1 MRVNQFKKICEKCG
15 WKVYLY
21 KEDIELEQ
29 YSPAGEDFSF
39 TIDRNKDLVEQ
50 VEDYAENFDIDEH
63 IEFWVNAKSE
73 GARGVPSVRELVED
87 AKDIEKM
94 LWDLANALNGL
105 E

>member
-1 MRVNQFKKICEKCG
+1 MTVNQFKKICEKCG
-15 WKVYLY
+15 WKVYVY
-21 KEDIELEQ
+21 KEEIELEQ

-39 TIDRNKDLVEQ
+39 AIDRNADLVEQ

-63 IEFWVNAKSE
+63 VEFWVKAKSE
-73 GARGVPSVRELVED
+73 GARGVPSISELVED

-94 LWDLANALNGL
+94 LWDLVNALNGL